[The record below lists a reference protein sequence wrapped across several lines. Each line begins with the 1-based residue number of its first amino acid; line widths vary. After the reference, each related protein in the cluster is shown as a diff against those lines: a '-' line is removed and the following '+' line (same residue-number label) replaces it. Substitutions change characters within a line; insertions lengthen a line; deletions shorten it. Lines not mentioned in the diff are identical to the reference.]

1 MLKQPILAAVDLGSN
16 SFRLQVARVEGDQ
29 LYMLDGLRE
38 PVRLAAGIT
47 ADKYLDA
54 EAQQRALIAL
64 ARFAE
69 RLRGLPREAVRA
81 VGTNSLRVAKN
92 AADFIPQAEHV
103 LGFPIEVIAGREE
116 ARLIYLGVA
125 HGLPQSK
132 DNRLVMDIGGGSTEF
147 IIGNGLTPLKL
158 ESLYMGCISFSNRFF
173 PDGKITKQNLKQAE
187 LAARIELQTI
197 VADYKG
203 KWRQAL
209 GSSGTAKTIA
219 EILELNGY
227 SKGGI
232 TREGLEKLRAHLLH
246 TGDVQKLD
254 LQGLR
259 PDRIHALAGGF
270 AIMYA
275 AFCELDIG
283 YMDAALGAL
292 REGVLYDLWG
302 RFHNNDMR
310 DITVRQF
317 MQRYHVDTRQAER
330 VAKLAQ
336 TFAQQFL
343 GGEDVSDSKNW
354 EAALHIL
361 NWAASLHEIGIS
373 VAHSG
378 YHKHTAY
385 ITANADMP
393 GFSKKEQAR
402 LSLLTLAQRGSL
414 NKLQGLPKNIEAPA
428 RGTPA
433 VPMQNPVKKMPPDTA
448 RKSGA
453 ESSGNPLAYSARS
466 SGANIDPSAD
476 FALIMSLR
484 LAVLFYRNR
493 SDSSLPGL
501 NGRFSGTK
509 FHLAIDPDW
518 LAQNPLTETALHE
531 EVKQWKTL
539 GVSLQIVAGMN

>member
-1 MLKQPILAAVDLGSN
+1 VRQQPILAAVDLGSN

-38 PVRLAAGIT
+38 PVRLAAGLT

-54 EAQQRALIAL
+54 EAQQRALAAL
-64 ARFAE
+64 GRFAE
-69 RLRGLPREAVRA
+69 RLRDLPREAVRV

-92 AADFIPQAEHV
+92 AADFIPQAEHT

-132 DNRLVMDIGGGSTEF
+132 HNRLVIDIGGGSTEF

-158 ESLYMGCISFSNRFF
+158 ESLYMGCVSFSSRFF

-187 LAARIELQTI
+187 LAARNELQTI

-203 KWRQAL
+203 QWQQAL
-209 GSSGTAKTIA
+209 GSSGTARAIA
-219 EILELNGY
+219 EILELNRY

-232 TREGLEKLRAHLLH
+232 TREGLDKLRAHLLNA
-246 TGDVQKLD
+246 GDVHKLN

-259 PDRIHALAGGF
+259 PDRIPTLAGGF

-275 AFCELDIG
+275 AFCELDITH
-283 YMDAALGAL
+283 MDTALGAL
-292 REGVLYDLWG
+292 REGVLYDLLG

-310 DITVRQF
+310 NVTVQQF
-317 MQRYHVDTRQAER
+317 MQRYRVDAKQAGR

-336 TFAQQFL
+336 IFAQQFF
-343 GGEDVSDSKNW
+343 DSEID
-354 EAALHIL
+354 EAAQHIL

-414 NKLQGLPKNIEAPA
+414 NKLQGQLKNAA
-428 RGTPA
+428 DY
-433 VPMQNPVKKMPPDTA
+433 V
-448 RKSGA
+448 
-453 ESSGNPLAYSARS
+453 LA
-466 SGANIDPSAD
+466 
-476 FALIMSLR
+476 MSLR

-493 SDSSLPGL
+493 SDSGLPAL
-501 NGRFSGTK
+501 HGRFSGTK
-509 FHLAIDPDW
+509 FHLSIDPDW
-518 LAQNPLTETALHE
+518 LAQNPLTETALQD
-531 EVKQWKTL
+531 EVKQWKAL
-539 GVSLQIVAGMN
+539 GVSLQVVEG